1 VKTTLYTFPA
11 GSGYNREIDLGNEFM
26 TTQVAAAKK
35 VLSRRSS
42 LKLAVSVGVMGA
54 ARPALAQP
62 AIGKGTT
69 LTVSTWGGV
78 TSDGIRDYVGPE
90 FEKQTGAKLAF
101 DIGGQ
106 GARYNKLLAQK
117 GNQSSDVFFGTDEAV
132 VGGLK
137 AGVLQ
142 TASVKAVPNYT
153 ELYDWSKTVKT
164 ADPEN
169 EVAGVPYTLIS
180 YVLAYNPETVKT
192 KPTSWGDMWR
202 PEFSGK
208 LALAAP
214 AHSQMPA
221 LVIIA
226 AELAG
231 GSATNV
237 NPGFAK
243 LAQLRPDKLTF
254 FWTDW
259 APMLKTGDTNS
270 ATEFDYY
277 LESMKAQGYPID
289 YVFPAEG
296 AIGAAECAA
305 LVAGTKNREVGQAFL
320 NLMIDAKI
328 QETFATKTFQ
338 GPTNKNVRLTGSVAA
353 KMSYGEDK
361 LEHIRFF
368 DPVAWYEVRPAWTER
383 LNTEVVPEWG
393 VR

>member
-1 VKTTLYTFPA
+1 
-11 GSGYNREIDLGNEFM
+11 
-26 TTQVAAAKK
+26 
-35 VLSRRSS
+35 
-42 LKLAVSVGVMGA
+42 LKLAASAGIVGST
-54 ARPALAQP
+54 RPALAQP
-62 AIGKGTT
+62 AIGRGTT

-117 GNQSSDVFFGTDEAV
+117 GNQSVDVFFGTDETV
-132 VGGLK
+132 VGGLR

-142 TASVKAVPNYT
+142 AADLQAVPNYA
-153 ELYDWSKTVKT
+153 ELYDWSKTVKA
-164 ADPEN
+164 ADPAN
-169 EVAGVPYTLIS
+169 QIAAVPYTLIS

-192 KPTSWGDMWR
+192 KPTSWGDLWR
-202 PEFSGK
+202 PEFRGK
-208 LALAAP
+208 LAFAAP
-214 AHSQMPA
+214 AHSQMPG

-237 NPGFAK
+237 DPGFAK
-243 LAQLRPDKLTF
+243 LAQLRPNKLTF

-296 AIGAAECAA
+296 AIGAPECAA

-338 GPTNKNVRLTGSVAA
+338 GPTNKRVRLTESVAA
-353 KMSYGEDK
+353 RMSYGEDK
-361 LEHIRFF
+361 LKQIRFF
-368 DPVAWYEVRPAWTER
+368 DPAAWYDVRPEWTER
-383 LNTEVVPEWG
+383 FNTEVVPEWG
-393 VR
+393 MR

>member
-1 VKTTLYTFPA
+1 MIGIPRRSVIKLATTA
-11 GSGYNREIDLGNEFM
+11 GA
-26 TTQVAAAKK
+26 VAA
-35 VLSRRSS
+35 SR
-42 LKLAVSVGVMGA
+42 LATA
-54 ARPALAQP
+54 QPAP

-69 LTVSTWGGV
+69 LTLSTWGGV

-117 GNQSSDVFFGTDEAV
+117 GNQGTDVFFGTDEAL
-132 VGGLK
+132 VGGLR

-142 TASVKAVPNYT
+142 TADLKALPNYAD
-153 ELYDWSKTVKT
+153 LHDWSRTVQPPDRAT
-164 ADPEN
+164 Q
-169 EVAGVPYTLIS
+169 VAGVPYTLIS
-180 YVLAYNPETVKT
+180 YVLAFNPDTVKT
-192 KPTSWGDMWR
+192 RPISWGDLWR
-202 PEFSGK
+202 PEFQGK
-208 LALAAP
+208 LAFAAP
-214 AHSQMPA
+214 GHSQMPG

-231 GSATNV
+231 GDKTNV
-237 NPGFAK
+237 DPGFAK
-243 LAQLRPDKLTF
+243 LAKLRPDKLTF

-277 LESMKAQGYPID
+277 PETMKAQGYPID
-289 YVFPAEG
+289 YVFPSEG

-305 LVAGTKNREVGQAFL
+305 LVAGTRNREVAHVFL
-320 NLMIDAKI
+320 NLMIDPAI
-328 QETFATKTFQ
+328 QETFATRTFQ
-338 GPTNKNVRLTGSVAA
+338 GPTNKKVQLTADIAA
-353 KMSYGEDK
+353 RMSYGEK
-361 LEHIRFF
+361 LKHIRFF
-368 DPVAWYEVRPAWTER
+368 DPAFWHENRPAWTER

>member
-1 VKTTLYTFPA
+1 MTDSVPMQMA
-11 GSGYNREIDLGNEFM
+11 VLGGKR
-26 TTQVAAAKK
+26 VAAIRL
-35 VLSRRSS
+35 LSRRSS
-42 LKLAVSVGVMGA
+42 MKMAVSAGVLGA
-54 ARPALAQP
+54 RRSALAQP
-62 AIGKGTT
+62 AIGTRTT
-69 LTVSTWGGV
+69 LTISTWGGV

-117 GNQSSDVFFGTDEAV
+117 GNQGADVFFGTDESV
-132 VGGLK
+132 VGGLR

-142 TASVKAVPNYT
+142 TADLKAVPNYT
-153 ELYDWSKTVKT
+153 ELYDWSKTVKA
-164 ADPEN
+164 ADPAN
-169 EVAGVPYTLIS
+169 QIAGVPYTLIS

-192 KPTSWGDMWR
+192 KPTSWGDLWQ
-202 PEFSGK
+202 PEFRGK
-208 LALAAP
+208 LAFAAP

-231 GSATNV
+231 GSAANV
-237 NPGFAK
+237 EPGFAK
-243 LAQLRPDKLTF
+243 LAQLRPNKLTF

-259 APMLKTGDTNS
+259 APMLKTGDTNA

-289 YVFPAEG
+289 YVFPTEG

-305 LVAGTKNREVGQAFL
+305 LVAGTKNREVAQAFL

-338 GPTNKNVRLTGSVAA
+338 GPTNKRVQLADSVAA
-353 KMSYGEDK
+353 KMSYGEAK
-361 LEHIRFF
+361 LKQIRFF
-368 DPVAWYEVRPAWTER
+368 DPVAWYEARPGWTER

-393 VR
+393 TR

>member
-1 VKTTLYTFPA
+1 MMHNA
-11 GSGYNREIDLGNEFM
+11 
-26 TTQVAAAKK
+26 
-35 VLSRRSS
+35 VLSRRASI
-42 LKLAVSVGVMGA
+42 KLAVSAGA
-54 ARPALAQP
+54 IASTRPSLAQP
-62 AIGKGTT
+62 AIGQGST
-69 LTVSTWGGV
+69 LTISTWGGV
-78 TSDGIRDYVGPE
+78 TSDGIRDHVGPE

-117 GNQSSDVFFGTDEAV
+117 GNQSADIFFGTDEAV
-132 VGGLK
+132 VGGLR

-142 TASVKAVPNYT
+142 TADRKAIPNYA

-164 ADPEN
+164 ADPAN
-169 EVAGVPYTLIS
+169 QIAAVPYTLIS
-180 YVLAYNPETVKT
+180 YVLAYNPESVKT
-192 KPTSWGDMWR
+192 KPTSWADLWR
-202 PEFSGK
+202 PEFHGK

-231 GSATNV
+231 GSVTNV
-237 NPGFAK
+237 ELAFAK
-243 LAQLRPDKLTF
+243 LAQLRPNKLTF

-259 APMLKTGDTNS
+259 APLLKTGDTTA

-289 YVFPAEG
+289 YVFPTEG

-305 LVAGTKNREVGQAFL
+305 LVAGTKNRELGQAFL

-338 GPTNKNVRLTGSVAA
+338 GPTNQRVQLPESVAA
-353 KMSYGEDK
+353 KMSYGEAK
-361 LEHIRFF
+361 LKQIRFF
-368 DPVAWYEVRPAWTER
+368 DPVTWYENRPVWTER
-383 LNTEVVPEWG
+383 LTTEVVPAWG
-393 VR
+393 TR